1 MEKRERIENRIR
13 KGREEKGYRQSD
25 VAFLLGH
32 NCSSQVSCYERGQI
46 MPDSENLLKLA
57 YIFNT
62 LPEGLYPEISRKWR
76 QEVEKAREKLAQL
89 KTNKTYE
96 K

>member
-1 MEKRERIENRIR
+1 MERKERIENTIR
-13 KGREEKGYRQSD
+13 RGREEKGYRQSD

-89 KTNKTYE
+89 KNKQTL
-96 K
+96 